1 MKTFGGIV
9 EEILSD
15 VRGFTAA
22 SDQVTSLAAD
32 MTDTAITGQVADL
45 SVVSTGV
52 IEVGDE
58 LMWVR
63 AVDATS
69 GTFSLLPKGRGWSG
83 TTAVAHL
90 LGDTVTI
97 SPAFP
102 RSRIKTAVNDAIQE
116 LWPVIFPL
124 TTSQFVWNNTIKIGW
139 EIPADAE
146 FVMAVRYRDY
156 LGNWQRV
163 KAWEVERSL
172 DTDDFPSGRALRIT
186 QALPVGVTVE
196 VVYGKQ
202 PTALVNESDA
212 FTLTG
217 FEDRIS
223 DLVILSVLARLLP
236 MLDVNRLQVTHAPA
250 DELDQ
255 PRPIGSAD
263 AIAKSFRSQYQA
275 RLQQEQRVLNKR
287 YPAPVHITR

>member
-22 SDQVTSLAAD
+22 SDVVTSLAAD
-32 MTDTAITGQVADL
+32 LTDTAIDGQVADL
-45 SVVSTGV
+45 SVVSAGV

-90 LGDTVTI
+90 SGDTVTV

-116 LWPVIFPL
+116 LWPTIFPL
-124 TTSQFVWNNTIKIGW
+124 TTHQFVWNNTIKIGW
-139 EIPADAE
+139 EVPADAE
-146 FVMAVRYRDY
+146 FIMAVRYRDY
-156 LGNWQRV
+156 LGNWQRI
-163 KAWEVERSL
+163 KAWELERSL
-172 DTDDFPSGRALRIT
+172 DPDDFASGRALRIT
-186 QALPVGVTVE
+186 QNLPAGVTVE

-202 PTALVNESDA
+202 PAALVTESDA

-236 MLDVNRLQVTHAPA
+236 MLDVNRLQVTHVPA

-255 PRPIGSAD
+255 PRPLGSAD

>member
-9 EEILSD
+9 EELLSD

-22 SDQVTSLAAD
+22 SDVVTSLAAD
-32 MTDTAITGQVADL
+32 MTSSDTTGQVADL

-63 AVDATS
+63 AIDSQS
-69 GTFSLLPKGRGWSG
+69 GTFTLLPKGRGWSG
-83 TTAVAHL
+83 TTAAAHL
-90 LGDTVTI
+90 KDDTVTI

-102 RSRIKTAVNDAIQE
+102 RSRLKTAVNDAIQE

-124 TTSQFVWNNTIKIGW
+124 TTTEFTWNNTIKVGW
-139 EIPADAE
+139 EVPAEAE
-146 FVMAVRYRDY
+146 QIMAVRYRDY
-156 LGNWQRV
+156 LGNWQKIR
-163 KAWEVERSL
+163 AWELERSA
-172 DTDDFPSGRALRIT
+172 DVTDFPSGVALRIT
-186 QALPVGVTVE
+186 QTLPPGCKVQ
-196 VVYGKQ
+196 VVYGKK
-202 PTALVNESDA
+202 PAALVNETDA
-212 FTLTG
+212 FTVTG

-223 DLVILSVLARLLP
+223 DLVILNVKARLLP
-236 MLDVNRLQVTHAPA
+236 MLDVHRLQVTHVPA

-263 AIAKSFRSQYQA
+263 AIAKSFRQQYQL